1 MKFGFV
7 DEHRAVWPVRVMCA
21 ALGLSARGYY
31 AWRARPESLRAQ
43 ANRAL
48 TDDIRLIHAESSGT
62 YGAPR
67 IHAVLRGHGRR
78 VGRSRIE
85 RLMRRAGIRG
95 LAALPRRTRTTDSRH
110 SYPIAPNR
118 LARNFR
124 SCAPNQIWLA
134 DLTYIPTGEG
144 WLYLAGVLDM
154 HTRKLVGWSMR
165 ETLHTQIALE
175 ALAMA
180 IERQRPAPGLIHHS
194 DRGIQYAAEAYRGAL
209 AAAGITP
216 SMSRRGDCWDNA
228 PMESFFH
235 TLKTERVHHRL
246 YATRAEARRDLFGY
260 IEGFYNSRRL
270 HSALGYISPAEME
283 RRAA

>member
-1 MKFGFV
+1 MKFGLV

-21 ALGLSARGYY
+21 ALGLSASGYY

-43 ANRAL
+43 TNRAL
-48 TDDIRLIHAESSGT
+48 TDDIRLIHAESGGT

-67 IHAVLRGHGRR
+67 IHAVLIGHGRR

-85 RLMRRAGIRG
+85 RLIRRVGIRG
-95 LAALPRRTRTTDSRH
+95 LAAVPRRTRTTDSCH

-118 LARNFR
+118 LARNFMTQ
-124 SCAPNQIWLA
+124 APNQVWLKDFA
-134 DLTYIPTGEG
+134 YIPTGEG
-144 WLYLAGVLDM
+144 CSTLPACL

-194 DRGIQYAAEAYRGAL
+194 ERGIQYAAKAYRGAL
-209 AAAGITP
+209 ASAGITP
-216 SMSRRGDCWDNA
+216 SMSRKGGLLGQCTHGELLPHPKNRAGPSSPLYHQGRG
-228 PMESFFH
+228 
-235 TLKTERVHHRL
+235 
-246 YATRAEARRDLFGY
+246 
-260 IEGFYNSRRL
+260 
-270 HSALGYISPAEME
+270 
-283 RRAA
+283 AA